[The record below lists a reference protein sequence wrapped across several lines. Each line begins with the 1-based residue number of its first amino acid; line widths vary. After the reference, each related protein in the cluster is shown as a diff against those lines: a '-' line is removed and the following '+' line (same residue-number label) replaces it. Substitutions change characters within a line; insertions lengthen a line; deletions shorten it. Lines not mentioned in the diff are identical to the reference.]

1 MKLCRRSCNF
11 SVHLSCKQRKV
22 SYFTEGFFNMKQI
35 LDEQQTEPSSAI
47 LKLGDFLVKEVEYV
61 KFQGNQNTVFLVYL
75 S

>member
-1 MKLCRRSCNF
+1 
-11 SVHLSCKQRKV
+11 
-22 SYFTEGFFNMKQI
+22 MKQI

-47 LKLGDFLVKEVEYV
+47 LKLGDFLAKEVEYV